1 MDPVCLA
8 DGARSLLNLRLSCG
22 DLHVSNGESIAQNE
36 AVGPLE
42 FHGKKS
48 VPTFSRL
55 PTHDTWALTHFAW
68 ID

>member
-1 MDPVCLA
+1 VGPVCLA

-48 VPTFSRL
+48 TV
-55 PTHDTWALTHFAW
+55 
-68 ID
+68 